1 MYNIDKATHLFTL
14 YLQDPDNIESKND
27 RLNFEKVVLRA
38 QKAIGKK
45 FFGLINRKVSINEF
59 VSYYVC
65 ELLYLKLSS
74 ILNEQGFIKTNEN
87 LNYSSDI
94 KSLFGVF
101 YSNNTY
107 VVLLCKNYT
116 IQVHFKKNFD
126 TRQHNLRDVKN
137 YFDRF
142 VNKQSIKNPLVYE
155 NANSEHFIQEF
166 QRRLKVYSWVDINLL
181 IPKQLGFDRF
191 MRTFD

>member
-1 MYNIDKATHLFTL
+1 MHNIDKAIHLFTL
-14 YLQDPDNIESKND
+14 YLQDPDNIESKSD

-45 FFGLINRKVSINEF
+45 FFGLLSRKVPINEL
-59 VSYYVC
+59 VSYYAS
-65 ELLYLKLSS
+65 ELLYMKLSS
-74 ILNEQGFIKTNEN
+74 ILNEQGFVKTNDN

-116 IQVHFKKNFD
+116 LQVHFKKNFD

-137 YFDRF
+137 YFDKF
-142 VNKQSIKNPLVYE
+142 VNRQSIQNPLVYKNNTE
-155 NANSEHFIQEF
+155 QFIQEF

-181 IPKQLGFDRF
+181 IPKQSGFDRF